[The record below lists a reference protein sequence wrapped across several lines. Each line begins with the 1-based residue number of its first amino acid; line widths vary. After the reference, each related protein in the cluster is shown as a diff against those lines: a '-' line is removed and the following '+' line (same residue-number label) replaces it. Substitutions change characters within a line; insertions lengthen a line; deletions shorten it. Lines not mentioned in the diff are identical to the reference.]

1 MKKHFLRIMITLLIG
16 AVGVTHSQEF
26 NVAKKSNH
34 SPMHIDPIHPTK
46 KIR

>member
-1 MKKHFLRIMITLLIG
+1 MKKYFLTVMVTLLIG
-16 AVGVTHSQEF
+16 AVGVTYNQEF

-34 SPMHIDPIHPTK
+34 SPMHIDPIHPMK